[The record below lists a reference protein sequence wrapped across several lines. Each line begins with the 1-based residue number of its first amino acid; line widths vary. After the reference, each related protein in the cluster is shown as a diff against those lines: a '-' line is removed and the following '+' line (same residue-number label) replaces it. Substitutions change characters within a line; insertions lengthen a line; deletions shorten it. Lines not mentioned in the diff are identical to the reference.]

1 MLRYLGINILK
12 TPEYIH
18 DSITDNLKGHISRIR
33 HPRKDFYS
41 FFDFYEWNED
51 EINDTIISEYEWEKA
66 IDTISTWRI
75 GDGTASFYNYIY
87 YTVAGFSE
95 VDTFRSNQIR
105 NGLIGREEAL
115 VLSEKENRPRYENIS
130 WYLQVIGTPYN
141 YAIKTVNS
149 IPKLY

>member
-1 MLRYLGINILK
+1 MKKDTFNQLQLLQLNDQFNR
-12 TPEYIH
+12 E
-18 DSITDNLKGHISRIR
+18 NLSYM
-33 HPRKDFYS
+33 F
-41 FFDFYEWNED
+41 
-51 EINDTIISEYEWEKA
+51 
-66 IDTISTWRI
+66 
-75 GDGTASFYNYIY
+75 SFYNYIY